1 MTETTL
7 QPIACARLNTPAP
20 DFQARSTSGPITLS
34 SYRGRWV
41 IFFAHP
47 ANFTPVCTSEFIAL
61 ARASPD
67 FEKLDC
73 ALLGLSVDS
82 LYSHIAWLRDIRER
96 LGVNVAFPL
105 VEDPSMAIARAYG
118 MIDGTSDSSAT
129 VRATYIIDPEGII
142 RAIVWYPM
150 NVGRSVDELLRLV
163 AALQSAERENA
174 VAPEGWL
181 PGNRLLEHA
190 PSSSEGGET
199 MLHPGESWYFR
210 ERRS

>member
-1 MTETTL
+1 MTETTF
-7 QPIACARLNTPAP
+7 QPIAYARLNALAP
-20 DFQARSTSGPITLS
+20 DFAARSTNGPITLS

-41 IFFAHP
+41 VFFAHP

-82 LYSHIAWLRDIRER
+82 LYSHIAWIRDIRER
-96 LGVNVAFPL
+96 FGINVAFPL
-105 VEDPSMAIARAYG
+105 VEDPSMAIAKAYG

-129 VRATYIIDPEGII
+129 VRATYVIDPEGII

-174 VAPEGWL
+174 AAPEGWR
-181 PGNRLLEHA
+181 PGNPLLEHA
-190 PSSSEGGET
+190 PSSEGEET
-199 MLHPGESWYFR
+199 VLHPGESWYFR
-210 ERRS
+210 ERHT

>member
-7 QPIACARLNTPAP
+7 QTIACARLNALAP
-20 DFQARSTSGPITLS
+20 DFQARSTNGPITLS

-82 LYSHIAWLRDIRER
+82 LYSHIAWIRDIRER

-105 VEDPSMAIARAYG
+105 VEDPSMAIAKAYG
-118 MIDGTSDSSAT
+118 MIDDTSESSAT
-129 VRATYIIDPEGII
+129 VRATYVIDPEGII

-163 AALQSAERENA
+163 AALQSADRENA
-174 VAPEGWL
+174 VAPEGWR
-181 PGNRLLEHA
+181 PGKPLLEHA
-190 PSSSEGGET
+190 PTSEGDGIA
-199 MLHPGESWYFR
+199 LHPGESWYFR
-210 ERRS
+210 ERRP